1 MISLLLDK
9 CSELGLLHHMV
20 VIFLILKEPPYCFLQ
35 WLFQII
41 LPSTMHMVSH
51 FSISLPTLVI
61 SSPFNNNHL
70 AGVKWYLIVV
80 LICISLVTTNLGHI
94 FTYLL
99 TIFMN
104 SLEKYLCSCLP
115 IFKSDCFFPLSCII
129 SVSIW
134 ILIFY
139 QMCGSYLW
147 FIDIISYS
155 IGCFF
160 ILFYCTEAFQFDI
173 VPLVNFCLCSL
184 CFCFISKNP
193 CHIQFLGT
201 FTLGFLLG
209 VLCFQA
215 LNLSSYSI
223 SG

>member
-1 MISLLLDK
+1 MFSTVTVPVYTPMFPYPCQHLSSLLLLIITIWQVWSDI
-9 CSELGLLHHMV
+9 LLWFWFAFPWW
-20 VIFLILKEPPYCFLQ
+20 ILIWGTFLHTCWRFL
-35 WLFQII
+35 WPLWKNIY
-41 LPSTMHMVSH
+41 
-51 FSISLPTLVI
+51 
-61 SSPFNNNHL
+61 
-70 AGVKWYLIVV
+70 AA
-80 LICISLVTTNLGHI
+80 
-94 FTYLL
+94 
-99 TIFMN
+99 
-104 SLEKYLCSCLP
+104 CLP

-155 IGCFF
+155 IGCLF
-160 ILFYCTEAFQFDI
+160 ISFYCTEAVQFDI
-173 VPLVNFCLCSL
+173 VPPVNFWLCSL
-184 CFCFISKNP
+184 CFCVISKNP
-193 CHIQFLGT
+193 CHNQCLGT